1 MSTLRTLEQFSPN
14 TWRLGKFPFRRFGFG
29 ADSIPMIKGRVTILL
44 KSIWIIGHLYNR
56 KIINSWL
63 MTTYSIS
70 LSEESL
76 RFILGK
82 FHTAP
87 GPIFCHILIQKSD
100 DDDGES
106 FTPPLVGQQPWDIPA
121 QEPEHQPQ
129 VSPVKV
135 FCFVLNAKSFFCFW
149 NIGHSVYENSVI
161 FI

>member
-44 KSIWIIGHLYNR
+44 NTIWIIGHLYNR

-87 GPIFCHILIQKSD
+87 GPIFLPYIDTKIRWWWWWELHSSSCRTTTLRYSSSRARTPAPGQSS
-100 DDDGES
+100 ES
-106 FTPPLVGQQPWDIPA
+106 V
-121 QEPEHQPQ
+121 
-129 VSPVKV
+129 
-135 FCFVLNAKSFFCFW
+135 FFC
-149 NIGHSVYENSVI
+149 SER
-161 FI
+161 